1 MIQIA
6 NVTPWSSRAP
16 VSASFRKPQAIFARI
31 IVPQIRLG
39 RGVSYFVYAI
49 WPRTSAST
57 TSHHLFVNVT
67 PAPHSKMQPLRATA
81 RPRKICYV
89 RDFCSTRF
97 SFSPA
102 VAQILGRI
110 CGVVGCR
117 LIDASTGCASTA
129 GWSCMGAPTVRP
141 SLSG

>member
-6 NVTPWSSRAP
+6 NVTPWSSRAL

-39 RGVSYFVYAI
+39 RGVSYSVYAI

-81 RPRKICYV
+81 HPWKILLCPGFLFYSFFVFAGRCPEETIRPNKIH
-89 RDFCSTRF
+89 
-97 SFSPA
+97 
-102 VAQILGRI
+102 L
-110 CGVVGCR
+110 
-117 LIDASTGCASTA
+117 
-129 GWSCMGAPTVRP
+129 
-141 SLSG
+141 